1 MKGFKAKN
9 KQVGK
14 AQLDGKLERHVDE
27 LEAGQR
33 EPEAG
38 DAAIFQ
44 LDTPSPGLHQPRVLP
59 LAPSYA
65 PTGGDS
71 NRTLPP
77 APEDNAEKSGE
88 FAPLTEKQ
96 IVELAQQHAT
106 ELKKRMKLY
115 SAHGEDGV

>member
-1 MKGFKAKN
+1 MEGFKAKN
-9 KQVGK
+9 KRVGK
-14 AQLDGKLERHVDE
+14 AQLNGKLKRQVDE
-27 LEAGQR
+27 LEAGQH
-33 EPEAG
+33 G
-38 DAAIFQ
+38 LDAAIFQ